1 MRVIFVFL
9 LLIVVLTTADSYY
22 DVKAKIKDL
31 IDDGYG
37 KYNRGKPTSGTK
49 SVSDQDDYGQGR
61 KKNVA
66 WRNSEDDSGDD
77 DDYESYRGNKY
88 DNQKYNDRLSKDQDE
103 SSNYRSRSSG
113 SDSNPDSRSSSSSK
127 SDSSLNDE
135 NHYKNGKKK
144 GIIGKFMDN
153 VATKLKSIPGKVAA
167 GAAALT
173 GKVVSGVASVPGKVV
188 DGVKSIPAAAKSIL
202 PGGKKESGDITLN
215 DYTQGSSEQE
225 NHFHVHKDKHYHE
238 EEHRHQDYNTKLN
251 LYNDWDRND
260 LDEKYGSI
268 YDNMRYKRSVQKSVN
283 KNGQLRKKPSEK
295 RAIVVF

>member
-9 LLIVVLTTADSYY
+9 LLIVVLTTADSYD

-37 KYNRGKPTSGTK
+37 KYNRGKPSSGKK

-61 KKNVA
+61 KKKVA
-66 WRNSEDDSGDD
+66 WDSEDDYEDD
-77 DDYESYRGNKY
+77 DEYDSYGGNKY
-88 DNQKYNDRLSKDQDE
+88 DNQKYINRMSKDQDE

-113 SDSNPDSRSSSSSK
+113 SESNPDSRPSSSSQ
-127 SDSSLNDE
+127 SDSSVGDK
-135 NHYKNGKKK
+135 NHYKNGKRK
-144 GIIGKFMDN
+144 GIIGKFMDK

-188 DGVKSIPAAAKSIL
+188 DGVKSIPSAAKSII
-202 PGGKKESGDITLN
+202 PGGKKKESGDITLN
-215 DYTQGSSEQE
+215 DYTQDSSEQE
-225 NHFHVHKDKHYHE
+225 NHFHLHKDKHYHE
-238 EEHRHQDYNTKLN
+238 EEHRHQDYNTELN
-251 LYNDWDRND
+251 VYNDWDGYD
-260 LDEKYGSI
+260 LDDKYGSV
-268 YDNMRYKRSVQKSVN
+268 YDNMRFKRSVQKSVN
-283 KNGQLRKKPSEK
+283 KNGQLRKKPSKK